1 MTDDKET
8 GVNLEG
14 KNVFLS
20 GPITGNDS
28 YMDDFAKAKEACE
41 KSGASFVFNPA
52 TAWGHSDRPNEW
64 YMIRDVHRLTECAG
78 GEPLFDVLVQL
89 DGWED
94 SIGSSVEFNVAFAC
108 GIQRVSIGE
117 VG

>member
-1 MTDDKET
+1 MADDKET

-20 GPITGNDS
+20 GPITDNDS

-41 KSGASFVFNPA
+41 KAGASFVFNPA
-52 TAWGHSDRPNEW
+52 TAWGHSDKPSEW
-64 YMIRDVHRLTECAG
+64 YMIRDVHRLTECVG
-78 GEPLFDVLVQL
+78 GKPLFDALVQL
-89 DGWED
+89 DGW
-94 SIGSSVEFNVAFAC
+94 SLSRGAMAEFHIALVC
-108 GIQRVSIGE
+108 GIQCVPIEE